1 MPNFQLI
8 TDQDIVRGFCTDSSN
23 YPGYA
28 EALVRPK
35 SKDEVVEILKEANL
49 KKIPIT
55 TIGNRSSLT
64 GSAAALGGWILDT
77 SQMTKIIEINHKE
90 KFALAEPGLMLSDLK
105 KTILDEGLFYAPD
118 PTSEKECFF
127 GGSIATNAS
136 GSRTFKYGSTRKY
149 VRALEVVLASGEVLN
164 IRRPEIEKN
173 TFGYLPFQN
182 MVDIFVGSE
191 GTLGVITKAEVE
203 LIKKPENFFGGMAF
217 FKTLS
222 DALDFVISV
231 RKDLLKQVPTITPR
245 AVELFDHNGLNIIRP
260 DSTFKIPESA
270 KAGIFFEQEYS
281 SEVGTALGGNPTF
294 EKVLDNWLSFLE
306 LNKALVEDTII
317 AEQPKQQEELR
328 RLRHKVPS
336 HLFEEGGVYVK
347 DGGGKISTDWSVPI
361 GKIHEII
368 NYAQELTS
376 QTKIKEPV
384 IYGHIGNGHP
394 HYNFIA
400 KNANEKK
407 QILEVVHKTCQ
418 KVISLHGTIAAEHG
432 IGKIKKDFV
441 KYQYPQSVINA
452 MKAMKHSLDPNGIL
466 APGNMF

>member
-1 MPNFQLI
+1 MASFNLI
-8 TDQDIVRGFCTDSSN
+8 TDQDIIKGFCTDSSN

-35 SKDEVVEILKEANL
+35 SVSEVIEIVKEANS

-77 SQMTKIIEINHKE
+77 SQMTKILEINTKE
-90 KFALAEPGLMLSDLK
+90 KFAIAEPGMMLSDLK
-105 KTILDEGLFYAPD
+105 KTILEQGVFYAPD

-164 IRRPEIEKN
+164 LRKPEIEKN

-191 GTLGVITKAEVE
+191 GTLGIITKIEVE
-203 LIKKPENFFGGMAF
+203 LLEKPENFFGGMAF
-217 FKTLS
+217 FKTLNE
-222 DALDFVISV
+222 ALDFVINV
-231 RKDLLKQVPTITPR
+231 RSELTHKISAITPR
-245 AVELFDHNGLNIIRP
+245 AIELFDCHGLNIIKP
-260 DSTFKIPESA
+260 DSTFKIPEPA
-270 KAGIFFEQEYS
+270 QAAIFFEQEYKA
-281 SEVGTALGGNPTF
+281 EEF
-294 EKVLDNWLSFLE
+294 ESILNNWVSFLE
-306 LNKALVEDTII
+306 KNKAIVDDTII
-317 AEQPKQQEELR
+317 ADVPKQQEELR
-328 RLRHKVPS
+328 ELRHKVPS
-336 HLFEEGGVYVK
+336 HLFEEGGK
-347 DGGGKISTDWSVPI
+347 FTRDGGGKVSTDWSVPI
-361 GKIHEII
+361 KRIHEII
-368 NYAQELTS
+368 DYAQKLT
-376 QTKIKEPV
+376 KDARINEPV

-400 KNANEKK
+400 KDSAEKK
-407 QILEVVHKTCQ
+407 QILEVVHRTCQ
-418 KVISLHGTIAAEHG
+418 QVVLLGGTIAAEHG

-441 KYQYPQSVINA
+441 KYQYPQTVINA
-452 MKAMKHSLDPNGIL
+452 MKSLKYSLDPNGIM

>member
-1 MPNFQLI
+1 MNKSQFI
-8 TDQDIVRGFCTDSSN
+8 TDQDIVKSFCTDASN
-23 YPGYA
+23 YPGFA
-28 EALVRPK
+28 EALVRPT
-35 SKDEVVEILKEANL
+35 SLDDVVEIVKEANS

-64 GSAAALGGWILDT
+64 GSAASNGGWILDT

-90 KFALAEPGLMLSDLK
+90 KFALAEPGMMLSDFK
-105 KTILDEGLFYAPD
+105 KTILEEGLFYAPD

-149 VRALEVVLASGEVLN
+149 VRALEVVLANGEVLN

-191 GTLGVITKAEVE
+191 GTLGVITKTEVD
-203 LIKKPENFFGGMAF
+203 LMDKPENFFGGLIF
-217 FKTLS
+217 FRSLKEL
-222 DALDFVISV
+222 LDCVVNVRRCWSRPTPTGTSTIS
-231 RKDLLKQVPTITPR
+231 PR
-245 AVELFDHNGLNIIRP
+245 AVELFDHHGLDIIRP
-260 DSTFKIPESA
+260 DSPFKIPEDA
-270 KAGIFFEQEYS
+270 KAAIFFEQEYS
-281 SEVGTALGGNPTF
+281 SDGTSF
-294 EKVLDNWLSFLE
+294 ENYLNNWVSFLE
-306 LNKALVEDTII
+306 TNKAMVDDTVI
-317 AEQPKQQEELR
+317 AKQVKEQDELR

-336 HLFEEGGVYVK
+336 TLFEEGAHHIK
-347 DGGGKISTDWSVPI
+347 NGGGKISTDWSVPI
-361 GKIHEII
+361 NKIHEII
-368 NYAQELTS
+368 DYAQVLAVEA
-376 QTKIKEPV
+376 KIKEPV

-400 KNANEKK
+400 RNPDEKN

-418 KVISLHGTIAAEHG
+418 KAVSFGGTIAAEHG

-441 KYQYPQSVINA
+441 RYYYPKSIINA
-452 MKAMKHSLDPNGIL
+452 MKSLKHALDPHGIM

>member
-1 MPNFQLI
+1 MPFQLI
-8 TDQDIVRGFCTDSSN
+8 TDPDIVKGFCTDSSN
-23 YPGYA
+23 YPGHA

-35 SKDEVVEILKEANL
+35 STSEVVEIVKEANS

-55 TIGNRSSLT
+55 PIGNRSSLV
-64 GSAAALGGWILDT
+64 GSAAPEGGWILDT

-90 KFALAEPGLMLSDLK
+90 KFALAEPGMMLSDFK
-105 KTILDEGLFYAPD
+105 KIIFDEGLFYAPD

-164 IRRPEIEKN
+164 IRRLEIEKN

-203 LIKKPENFFGGMAF
+203 LIDKPENFFGGMAF
-217 FKTLS
+217 FKTL
-222 DALDFVISV
+222 DNALDFVINIRRGSINQTPV
-231 RKDLLKQVPTITPR
+231 VTPR
-245 AVELFDHNGLNIIRP
+245 AVELFDHLGLNIIRP
-260 DSTFKIPESA
+260 DSPFKIPEA
-270 KAGIFFEQEYS
+270 ATAAIFFEQECAS
-281 SEVGTALGGNPTF
+281 NNF
-294 EKVLDNWLSFLE
+294 ETMLNNWLSFLE
-306 LNKALVEDTII
+306 KNKALVDDTII
-317 AEQPKQQEELR
+317 ADQPKQQEELR

-336 HLFEEGGVYVK
+336 HLFEEGGEFVK

-361 GKIHEII
+361 DKIHEII
-368 NYAQELTS
+368 NYAHELTKEA
-376 QTKIKEPV
+376 KIKEPV

-400 KNANEKK
+400 KNAKEKK
-407 QILEVVHKTCQ
+407 QILEVVHKTCK
-418 KVISLHGTIAAEHG
+418 KVTLLGGTIAAEHG

-441 KYQYPQSVINA
+441 KYQYPNSII
-452 MKAMKHSLDPNGIL
+452 KAMQAVKHSLDPNGIL
-466 APGNMF
+466 APGNVF

>member
-1 MPNFQLI
+1 MSFELI
-8 TDQDIVRGFCTDSSN
+8 TDPDIVKGFCTDSSN

-28 EALVRPK
+28 EALIRPK
-35 SKDEVVEILKEANL
+35 SRDEVVEIVKEANS

-64 GSAAALGGWILDT
+64 GSAAALGGGILDT
-77 SQMTKIIEINHKE
+77 SQMTKIFEINQKE
-90 KFALAEPGLMLSDLK
+90 KFAISEPGIMLSDLK
-105 KTILDEGLFYAPD
+105 KTILEQGVFYAPD

-164 IRRPEIEKN
+164 LRRPEIEKN

-182 MVDIFVGSE
+182 MVNIFVGSE
-191 GTLGVITKAEVE
+191 GTLGVITKVEVE
-203 LIKKPENFFGGMAF
+203 LLEKPENFFGGMAF

-222 DALDFVISV
+222 DTLDFVINV
-231 RKDLLKQVPTITPR
+231 RRDLLQQVSTVTPR
-245 AVELFDHNGLNIIRP
+245 AVELFDYHGLNIIRL
-260 DSTFKIPESA
+260 DSTFKIPENA
-270 KAGIFFEQEYS
+270 QAAIFFEQEYKA
-281 SEVGTALGGNPTF
+281 EEF
-294 EKVLDNWLSFLE
+294 ESILNNWLSFLE
-306 LNKALVEDTII
+306 KNKAIIDDTII
-317 AEQPKQQEELR
+317 AQQPKQQEELR

-336 HLFEEGGVYVK
+336 YLFEEGGKFVK

-361 GKIHEII
+361 NKIHEIMD
-368 NYAQELTS
+368 YAKKLADEA
-376 QTKIKEPV
+376 KIVEPV

-400 KNANEKK
+400 KNSAQKK
-407 QILEVVHKTCQ
+407 QVLDVVHKTCQ
-418 KVISLHGTIAAEHG
+418 KVVLLGGTIAAEHG

-441 KYQYPQSVINA
+441 KYQYPIQIIDA
-452 MKAMKHSLDPNGIL
+452 MKALKHSLDPNGIM

>member
-1 MPNFQLI
+1 MIQLI
-8 TDQDIVRGFCTDSSN
+8 TDQDIVKGFCTDSSN

-35 SKDEVVEILKEANL
+35 STNEVIEIVKEANL

-77 SQMTKIIEINHKE
+77 SQMTKIFEINPKE
-90 KFALAEPGLMLSDLK
+90 KFAIAEPGMMLSELK
-105 KTILDEGLFYAPD
+105 KTILENDVFYAPD

-149 VRALEVVLASGEVLN
+149 VRALEVVLASGETLN

-191 GTLGVITKAEVE
+191 GTLGVITKIEVE
-203 LIKKPENFFGGMAF
+203 LLEKPENFFGGMAF

-222 DALDFVISV
+222 EALDFVVNI
-231 RKDLLKQVPTITPR
+231 RRNLLHLSTVTPR
-245 AVELFDHNGLNIIRP
+245 AVELFDHLGLDIIRP
-260 DSTFKIPESA
+260 DSAFKIPQETQA
-270 KAGIFFEQEYS
+270 AIFFEQEYKT
-281 SEVGTALGGNPTF
+281 EEF
-294 EKVLDNWLSFLE
+294 ESVLNNWLSFLGK
-306 LNKALVEDTII
+306 NKAIVDDTII
-317 AEQPKQQEELR
+317 ADVPKQQEELR

-336 HLFEEGGVYVK
+336 HLFEEGGKFVK

-361 GKIHEII
+361 NKIHTVID
-368 NYAQELTS
+368 YAESLAKE
-376 QTKIKEPV
+376 TKIIEPV

-400 KNANEKK
+400 KNSIQKK

-418 KVISLHGTIAAEHG
+418 KVVSLGGTIAAEHG

-441 KYQYPQSVINA
+441 KYQYPKQIIDS
-452 MKAMKHSLDPNGIL
+452 MKALKQSLDPNGIM